1 MNKLINKTTTIDGM
15 MAVSENDLGLKYVQ
29 FLPDNPCVGLME
41 AFHGFG
47 YFQMLSNG
55 SCDFIQKKRHRNK
68 PEFKGYYASL
78 SFCADGYDRVTF
90 VVPNDMRA
98 ELPKILRKGIFQI
111 IAHLI
116 KKGFAR

>member
-1 MNKLINKTTTIDGM
+1 MNKLINKTTTVDGM
-15 MAVSENDLGLKYVQ
+15 MAVSENDLGFKYVQ

-41 AFHGFG
+41 AFRGFG

-55 SCDFIQKKRHRNK
+55 SCDFIQKKKKRNK

-90 VVPNDMRA
+90 VVPNNMRA

-116 KKGFAR
+116 KKGFCK

>member
-55 SCDFIQKKRHRNK
+55 SFDF
-68 PEFKGYYASL
+68 
-78 SFCADGYDRVTF
+78 T
-90 VVPNDMRA
+90 
-98 ELPKILRKGIFQI
+98 
-111 IAHLI
+111 
-116 KKGFAR
+116 

>member
-1 MNKLINKTTTIDGM
+1 MHKLINKTTTIDGM
-15 MAVSENDLGLKYVQ
+15 MAVSENESGLRYVQ

-41 AFHGFG
+41 AFRGFG
-47 YFQMLSNG
+47 YFQMLNNG
-55 SCDFIQKKRHRNK
+55 SCDFVQKKRHRNK

-90 VVPNDMRA
+90 VVPNSMRA

>member
-1 MNKLINKTTTIDGM
+1 MNKLINKTITIDGM

-29 FLPDNPCVGLME
+29 FLPDNPCVGFVE

-47 YFQMLSNG
+47 CFQMLSNG
-55 SCDFIQKKRHRNK
+55 SFDFVQKKRKRNK

-78 SFCADGYDRVTF
+78 SFCSDGYDRVTF
-90 VVPNDMRA
+90 VVPSDMRA
-98 ELPKILRKGIFQI
+98 ELPKILRKGIHQI
-111 IAHLI
+111 ITHLI

>member
-41 AFHGFG
+41 AFRGFG

-55 SCDFIQKKRHRNK
+55 SCDFIH
-68 PEFKGYYASL
+68 
-78 SFCADGYDRVTF
+78 
-90 VVPNDMRA
+90 
-98 ELPKILRKGIFQI
+98 
-111 IAHLI
+111 
-116 KKGFAR
+116 

>member
-55 SCDFIQKKRHRNK
+55 SCERKRNK

-116 KKGFAR
+116 KKGFSK